1 MHPTEKPTD
10 LLELFIR
17 NNSKPNDIV
26 FDGFIGGG
34 STALAALHTG
44 RKFIG
49 YELDEKYYQIACQ
62 RIDQEIGVIQ

>member
-1 MHPTEKPTD
+1 MMKQ
-10 LLELFIR
+10 
-17 NNSKPNDIV
+17 NDIV

-44 RKFIG
+44 RRFIG